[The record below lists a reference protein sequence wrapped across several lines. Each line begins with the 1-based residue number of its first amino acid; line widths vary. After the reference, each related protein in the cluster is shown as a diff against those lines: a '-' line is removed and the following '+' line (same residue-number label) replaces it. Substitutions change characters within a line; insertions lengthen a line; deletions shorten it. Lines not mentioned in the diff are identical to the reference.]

1 MIELKRIE
9 TIWTEDLSENIQ
21 KEILIWIGHVNRRTW
36 STDCTEDGVMIA
48 RKMEY

>member
-21 KEILIWIGHVNRRTW
+21 KEILIWIGHVNRRTE
-36 STDCTEDGVMIA
+36 EDGVMIA
-48 RKMEY
+48 RKME